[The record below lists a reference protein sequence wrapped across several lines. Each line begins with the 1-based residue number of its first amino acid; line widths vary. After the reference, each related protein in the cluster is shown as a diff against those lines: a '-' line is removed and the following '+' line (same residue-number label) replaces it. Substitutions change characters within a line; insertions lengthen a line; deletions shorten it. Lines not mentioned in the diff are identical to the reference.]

1 MKNIHKYIMFFVMAF
16 AVASCTEEEIVE
28 NKVVGKPGEEV
39 KFSLSL
45 DNASRTVYEEGESA
59 FPIYWVDGD
68 KVQVYSPHAA
78 KDRDNAEYKVIL
90 PKKEGQ
96 VVEKPNYAEDLVK
109 TGDCGVQWGE
119 GSTDENGK
127 PTGLHDFYSI
137 YPSGNYAF
145 YSDTE
150 GNVFA
155 PGVKVNAKQT
165 VYYEGVNSQNNGFVH
180 DMSNCLMY
188 AYTPKVDMNE
198 GVVNLSYNPL
208 STVFW
213 VEMKAA
219 DAPANPTADQI
230 KNFKILGITLTSSEA
245 NIAGDFIL
253 NVGDGSLHS
262 WTTPTS
268 GTKSIDI
275 TLRVNGQENY
285 TLNAG
290 QTVKFPIFIAPV
302 SNWGNSVLK
311 IAINTDQGTFT
322 KTIINTSNSSSLKP
336 GEIHKIK
343 LPELNVNTAEEW
355 DVATWMRYIPRN
367 VYLSEVSI
375 PGTWNSL
382 NSDCQSNTSIEDQ
395 YKLGV
400 RAFHLDTR
408 WSTTVAA
415 GHSIFDKYYLK
426 SDLSSDNMY
435 LSVADGGT
443 GRDVREKSGL
453 GVVGSSESLGQIM
466 DKDNTSFEDYLL
478 QITDKV
484 QPDEYMV
491 LFCTFAQGSYNDVN
505 ITGKTWMKAISDVC
519 ASNSKVYDGSTINP
533 NTLVG
538 DVLGH
543 VIVVVN
549 LDVSVKDATL
559 PSGSRCLFTYVPM
572 NLPSDHYAETT
583 THTDALCYGSKSTS
597 GISMYTSHAQISNS
611 ENKTADCGSRGYS
624 LPLTNRDNLV
634 KSFWDWSKDNNSIT
648 HDKWIYLGL
657 GGYIL
662 NSSSEKGSGYNTIEN
677 RYGPMVYNRIDE
689 MGKNGVP
696 FYPMGI
702 ILMNNIMDS
711 NYTDSN
717 GVDLKYGFTDV
728 CSKILMLNNQ
738 YTLQYDP
745 DKTADYDPN
754 YYQSGSGDGEGTEGG
769 DIEL

>member
-1 MKNIHKYIMFFVMAF
+1 MKNIHKYIMLFVMAF

-68 KVQVYSPHAA
+68 KVQVYSPHAT

-90 PKKEGQ
+90 PKD
-96 VVEKPNYAEDLVK
+96 VEKPNYAEDLVK

-119 GSTDENGK
+119 GYTDTDGN
-127 PTGLHDFYSI
+127 TGLHDFYSI
-137 YPSGNYAF
+137 YPSGNYTF
-145 YSDTE
+145 NSDAS
-150 GNVFA
+150 GMLA
-155 PGVKVNAKQT
+155 SGVKVNAKQT
-165 VYYEGVNSQNNGFVH
+165 VYYDSQNNGFVH

-188 AYTPKVDMNE
+188 AYTPKVDMDE
-198 GVVNLSYNPL
+198 DKVVVNLSYNPL

-219 DAPANPTADQI
+219 DAPANPTAGQI

-343 LPELNVNTAEEW
+343 LPELNVDTAEEW

-382 NSDCQSNTSIEDQ
+382 NPDCQSNTSISDQ
-395 YKLGV
+395 YALGV
-400 RAFHLDTR
+400 RGFHLDTR
-408 WSTTVAA
+408 WSTTQSKNLV
-415 GHSIFDKYYLK
+415 GNIDE
-426 SDLSSDNMY
+426 DNLETSKIY
-435 LSVADGGT
+435 LSVADGGGGFHIRSGAT
-443 GRDVREKSGL
+443 ALSTDYGQMMNPNNPKFETRLKEITEK
-453 GVVGSSESLGQIM
+453 VKE
-466 DKDNTSFEDYLL
+466 
-478 QITDKV
+478 
-484 QPDEYMV
+484 DEYMV
-491 LFCTFAQGSYNDVN
+491 IFCTFAQGSYNRS
-505 ITGKTWMKAISDVC
+505 KCPSTWYQAISDACELNDKVFD
-519 ASNSKVYDGSTINP
+519 ASELNE

-538 DVLGH
+538 DVLNH

-549 LDVSVKDATL
+549 LDVSVNAATL
-559 PSGSRCLFTYVPM
+559 PSNSKCLFTYVPM
-572 NLPSDHYAETT
+572 NLPSNHYDEKTS
-583 THTDALCYGSKSTS
+583 HIDELYYSTGEES
-597 GISMYTSHAQISNS
+597 GVSMYTSHAQISTTNS
-611 ENKTADCGSRGYS
+611 SAVDCGARGYS
-624 LPLTNRDNLV
+624 HLFTNRDNLV
-634 KSFWDWSKDNNSIT
+634 KSFWDWSKDNNGTT

-662 NSSSEKGSGYNTIEN
+662 NSKSGSGSGYNTIEN
-677 RYGPMVYNRIDE
+677 RYAPMVYNRIDE

-702 ILMNNIMDS
+702 ILMNNKMGS

-717 GVDLKYGFTDV
+717 GTVLKYGFADV

-738 YTLQYDP
+738 YTLQYDSNKP
-745 DKTADYDPN
+745 ADYDPN
-754 YYQSGSGDGEGTEGG
+754 YYQPGSGDGENTEGG

>member
-1 MKNIHKYIMFFVMAF
+1 MKKIYNNIMLLVMAF
-16 AVASCTEEEIVE
+16 AVASCAEEEIIE

-45 DNASRTVYEEGESA
+45 GKGSRTVYEEGESA

-90 PKKEGQ
+90 PEN
-96 VVEKPNYAEDLVK
+96 VEKPDYAEDLVK

-119 GSTDENGK
+119 GYEEIVNEEK
-127 PTGLHDFYSI
+127 ITGLHDFYSI

-155 PGVKVNAKQT
+155 PGVRVNASQT
-165 VYYEGVNSQNNGFVH
+165 VYYEGTDVNSQNNGFVH
-180 DMSNCLMY
+180 AMSNCLMY
-188 AYTPKVDMNE
+188 AYTPKVDMSV
-198 GVVNLSYNPL
+198 GVVDLSYNPL
-208 STVFW
+208 STVLW

-219 DAPANPTADQI
+219 DAPANRTTADPI
-230 KNFKILGITLTSSEA
+230 KNFKILGITLTSSEE
-245 NIAGDFIL
+245 NIAGDFTL
-253 NVGDGSLHS
+253 NVGNGSLHS

-275 TLRVNGQENY
+275 TLRDKTLGEQVTY
-285 TLNAG
+285 ILNAG
-290 QTVKFPIFIAPV
+290 QTVKFPVFIAPV

-322 KTIINTSNSSSLKP
+322 KTITSNSSSLKP
-336 GEIHKIK
+336 GKIHKIK
-343 LPELNVNTAEEW
+343 LPELDVDTAEEW

-382 NSDCQSNTSIEDQ
+382 NTECQSETSISEQ

-408 WSTTVAA
+408 WSTTQGKNLIGILGESDVDV
-415 GHSIFDKYYLK
+415 SKVYLAT
-426 SDLSSDNMY
+426 
-435 LSVADGGT
+435 ADGSGGCHIRKQNWNLAST
-443 GRDVREKSGL
+443 SYGQMMNPNTKSFATRLRE
-453 GVVGSSESLGQIM
+453 
-466 DKDNTSFEDYLL
+466 
-478 QITDKV
+478 ITDNVKE
-484 QPDEYMV
+484 DEYMV
-491 LFCTFAQGSYNDVN
+491 VFCTFAQDSYN
-505 ITGKTWMKAISDVC
+505 GSKCPSTWYKAISDAC
-519 ASNSKVYDGSTINP
+519 ASNNKIYDGSTIDS

-549 LDVSVKDATL
+549 LDVSVAQASL
-559 PSGSRCLFTYVPM
+559 PSDSRCLFTYVPM
-572 NLPSDHYAETT
+572 KLPVNHYDDKTSHIDELYYA
-583 THTDALCYGSKSTS
+583 SKSTS
-597 GISMYTSHAQISNS
+597 GISMYTSHAQISNN
-611 ENKTADCGSRGYS
+611 EGKTVDCGDRGYS
-624 LPLTNRDNLV
+624 YPLTSRDNLV
-634 KSFWDWSKDNNSIT
+634 KSFWDWSKDNNGTT

-657 GGYIL
+657 GGYL
-662 NSSSEKGSGYNTIEN
+662 STRSDGDGSGYNTIEN
-677 RYGPMVYNRIDE
+677 RYGPIVYNRIDE

-702 ILMNNIMDS
+702 ILMNNIMGSTYKDG
-711 NYTDSN
+711 TT
-717 GVDLKYGFTDV
+717 DLKYGFADV

-745 DKTADYDPN
+745 NKPADYDPN
-754 YYQSGSGDGEGTEGG
+754 YYQPGSGDGEGTEGG